1 MPKLFIDNREVEVDK
16 GATILDA
23 AGKLGIEI
31 PTMCF
36 LKDYKPSTSCMVCV
50 VKIDDLDNLVPAC
63 GTVAKDGMR
72 VESSSEQVR
81 QARKAALELLL
92 SDHVG
97 DCLGPCQ
104 VICPARM
111 NIPLMIR
118 QIAAGKFRDAIATVK
133 KDIALPA
140 VLGRICPKP
149 CERGCRRATF
159 DQAVSICLLKRYVAD
174 LDLQSAN
181 PYLPP
186 CKPTQDKRVAVVGAG
201 PAGLAAAYYL
211 QQAGLR
217 CTVFDEHDRP
227 GGMLRYGVSPRPFW
241 PEKENGLGSQQ
252 DLPRDVLDKEI
263 ALIGKLGVKFQS
275 RTRIGTDL
283 SMEDLRGEF
292 DAVFVAVGQLKP
304 GDAESMGLETSPN
317 GIAING
323 KTYQTNLPG
332 VFAGGDAVHKR
343 KLTVRAVADGKEAAV
358 SISQYLSGCSVT
370 GPIKEFNTHIGKL
383 RDGEIEKF
391 LACADKAERT
401 SPAHST
407 SNRMSGT
414 RPSGKD
420 GGFTPPILAGKGKWA
435 GFTGQQA
442 RKEATRCLHCDCRK
456 ADTCKLRQY
465 AQDYGAKPT
474 RYKGERRLFTQQVQ
488 SRTNC
493 HLGKDSALPGLKSE
507 IRSQKSEVRSQK
519 TEVRNQSLSS
529 VLCAGDVIYEP
540 GKCIDCG
547 LCVQIAA
554 QAGEKLGLTFIGRG
568 FDVRVAVPFDHSI
581 AQALKHS
588 ADQCVNACPTG
599 ALAFRI

>member
-50 VKIDDLDNLVPAC
+50 VKIDGLAALVPAC
-63 GTVAKDGMR
+63 GTVVKDGMR
-72 VESSSEQVR
+72 VESNSEEVL

-92 SDHVG
+92 SDHLG

-118 QIAAGKFRDAIATVK
+118 QIAAGKFREAIATVK

-149 CERGCRRATF
+149 CEKGCRRAVF
-159 DQAVSICLLKRYVAD
+159 DEAVSICLLKRYVAD
-174 LDLQSAN
+174 LDLQSSN
-181 PYLPP
+181 PYSPS

-211 QQAGLR
+211 QQAGFC
-217 CTVFDEHDRP
+217 CTVFDEQEQP
-227 GGMLRYGVSPRPFW
+227 GGMLRYGV
-241 PEKENGLGSQQ
+241 SQQ

-263 ALIGKLGVKFQS
+263 ALIEKLDVKFQS
-275 RTRIGTDL
+275 KTRIGDTLLMD
-283 SMEDLRGEF
+283 DLRRDF
-292 DAVFVAVGQLKP
+292 DAVFVATGQLKP
-304 GDAESMGLETSPN
+304 DDAESMGIEASPN
-317 GIAING
+317 GITVNG
-323 KTYQTNLPG
+323 KTYQTNLTG

-343 KLTVRAVADGKEAAV
+343 RLTVRAVADGKEAAV

-370 GPIKEFNTHIGKL
+370 GTVKEFNTHIGKL
-383 RDGEIEKF
+383 RDGEIDIF
-391 LACADKAERT
+391 LTCADKAERT
-401 SPAHST
+401 SPAKLGLDQ
-407 SNRMSGT
+407 NPPLAG
-414 RPSGKD
+414 SGKD
-420 GGFTPPILAGKGKWA
+420 GGFTDR
-435 GFTGQQA
+435 QA

-456 ADTCKLRQY
+456 TDTCKLRQY
-465 AQDYGAKPT
+465 AQDYEAKPT
-474 RYKGERRLFTQQVQ
+474 RYKSQRRLFVQ
-488 SRTNC
+488 KAQHPN
-493 HLGKDSALPGLKSE
+493 
-507 IRSQKSEVRSQK
+507 
-519 TEVRNQSLSS
+519 
-529 VLCAGDVIYEP
+529 VIYEP

-547 LCVQIAA
+547 LCIQTAA
-554 QAGEKLGLTFIGRG
+554 AAGEELGLTFVGRG
-568 FDVRVAVPFDHSI
+568 FDVRVAVPFDRSM

-599 ALAFRI
+599 ALAFRIEL